1 MAKSKNGG
9 TRSYIRGR
17 VGAEVYSLGKDGAG
31 KKQQV
36 VRSIAETVANPQTE
50 AQMRG
55 RMIMSTVMQA
65 AKAMKSIIDHSFDG
79 VPTGQPSI
87 SQFISRNYELIK
99 ADVAAHPASG
109 NKFGVN
115 TYQEKG
121 AKQGQYVVSDGR
133 ALVPAGMEY
142 APQASQSA
150 ILLGTTAP
158 TIGDLKAKLGWAEG
172 DYYTICGLRP
182 NGKFAYARFKFVSTL
197 ADTTAISAANI
208 DTLFDIETNFE
219 ASVTFT
225 EPVGQ
230 AGQYQVNLVFTAANQ
245 CGGLIVTRKT
255 AQGYKHSSCKFE
267 LTVDPTW
274 TADYALPTYPQGEE
288 LFLNGGDI

>member
-17 VGAEVYSLGKDGAG
+17 VGAEVYSLGKDGGG

-65 AKAMKSIIDHSFDG
+65 AKAFKPIIDHSFDG

-109 NKFGVN
+109 NEFGLN
-115 TYQEKG
+115 QYQEKG
-121 AKQGQYVVSDGR
+121 AKYGKYVVSEGK
-133 ALVPAGMEY
+133 ANVPAGMAY
-142 APQASQSA
+142 DGSA
-150 ILLGTTAP
+150 GNCAIKLGTVAP
-158 TIGDLKAKLGWAEG
+158 TIGDLKTKLGWNEG
-172 DYYTICGLRP
+172 DYYTILGLDE
-182 NGKFAYARFKFVSTL
+182 NNKLAYARFSLKSGLT
-197 ADTTAISAANI
+197 DSTAISDANVS
-208 DTLFDIETNFE
+208 TLFDIDTNGS
-219 ASVTFT
+219 ASVSFN

-230 AGQYQVNLVFTAANQ
+230 TGQYSVTFVFTAPYKN
-245 CGGLIVTRKT
+245 GGLVITRKT
-255 AQGYKHSSCKFE
+255 SKGYIHSSCT
-267 LTVDPTW
+267 LALLVAATY
-274 TADYALPTYPQGEE
+274 TADVALPTYPQGEE

>member
-17 VGAEVYSLGKDGAG
+17 VGAEVYSLGKDGLG

-55 RMIMSTVMQA
+55 RMIMFTVSQA
-65 AKAMKSIIDHSFDG
+65 VKSARAIIDHSFDG

-109 NKFGVN
+109 NEFGLN
-115 TYQEKG
+115 EYQERGMKKG
-121 AKQGQYVVSDGR
+121 AWLISSGK
-133 ALVPAGMEY
+133 APVPAGLHFKDSNGCIV
-142 APQASQSA
+142 ADLPQSGATVAQFKAAMLWEDDMYFTLVGVDSEGKFRFARLVINSELADDTVCNATIKDTIFDVQEGDSVNFNFNSGSTSSFTLTLAGCYNCMGVIVSKKTSKGYIHSTSA
-150 ILLGTTAP
+150 ITAKGT
-158 TIGDLKAKLGWAEG
+158 LS
-172 DYYTICGLRP
+172 Y
-182 NGKFAYARFKFVSTL
+182 
-197 ADTTAISAANI
+197 
-208 DTLFDIETNFE
+208 
-219 ASVTFT
+219 
-225 EPVGQ
+225 
-230 AGQYQVNLVFTAANQ
+230 
-245 CGGLIVTRKT
+245 
-255 AQGYKHSSCKFE
+255 
-267 LTVDPTW
+267 
-274 TADYALPTYPQGEE
+274 TADVALPTYPQGEA

>member
-17 VGAEVYSLGKDGAG
+17 VGAEVYSLGKDGGG

-65 AKAMKSIIDHSFDG
+65 AKAFKPIIDHSFDG

-87 SQFISRNYELIK
+87 SQFISRNYDLVK

-109 NKFGVN
+109 NKFGLN
-115 TYQEKG
+115 EYQEKG
-121 AKQGQYVVSDGR
+121 AKYGQWLVSEGK
-133 ALVPAGMEY
+133 ASVPAGMVWSGG
-142 APQASQSA
+142 AGNCS
-150 ILLGTTAP
+150 ILFGDTAP
-158 TIGDLKAKLGWAEG
+158 TIGDLKAKLGWTEG
-172 DYYTICGLRP
+172 DYYTILGLDES
-182 NGKFAYARFKFVSTL
+182 GKFAYARFSLKSGLT
-197 ADTTAISAANI
+197 DTTVISDANVE
-208 DTLFDIETNFE
+208 TLFDIETNGN
-219 ASVTFT
+219 ASVAFH
-225 EPVGQ
+225 EPIGQ
-230 AGQYQVNLVFTAANQ
+230 TDHYYVNLVFAAPYKS
-245 CGGLIVTRKT
+245 GGLIITRKT
-255 AQGYKHSSCKFE
+255 SKGYIHSTCSLE
-267 LTVDPTW
+267 LTVTASY
-274 TADYALPTYPQGEE
+274 TADVALPTYPQGEE

>member
-17 VGAEVYSLGKDGAG
+17 VGAEVYSLGKDGGG

-65 AKAMKSIIDHSFDG
+65 AKVFKPIIDHSFDG

-87 SQFISRNYELIK
+87 SQFISRNYELVK

-109 NKFGVN
+109 NEFGLN
-115 TYQEKG
+115 EYQEKG
-121 AKQGQYVVSDGR
+121 AKNGKWLVSQGKAQW
-133 ALVPAGMEY
+133 PASMEVDTVHGGIMTVFVKEN
-142 APQASQSA
+142 PT
-150 ILLGTTAP
+150 LGYFKEL
-158 TIGDLKAKLGWAEG
+158 IGWTEG
-172 DYYTICGLRP
+172 DFYTILGL
-182 NGKFAYARFKFVSTL
+182 NSSNKLAYARFSIKPGMTDSTVL
-197 ADTTAISAANI
+197 SDANI
-208 DTLFDIETNFE
+208 ETFFDIETNGT
-219 ASVTFT
+219 ASVAFLDQPG
-225 EPVGQ
+225 EQ
-230 AGQYQVNLVFTAANQ
+230 NKHSVNFNFTAPYQN
-245 CGGLIVTRKT
+245 GGGIFSKKT
-255 AQGYKHSSCKFE
+255 AKGYIHSTCQ
-267 LTVDPTW
+267 LDLQITAAY
-274 TADYALPTYPQGEE
+274 TADVALPTYPQGEE